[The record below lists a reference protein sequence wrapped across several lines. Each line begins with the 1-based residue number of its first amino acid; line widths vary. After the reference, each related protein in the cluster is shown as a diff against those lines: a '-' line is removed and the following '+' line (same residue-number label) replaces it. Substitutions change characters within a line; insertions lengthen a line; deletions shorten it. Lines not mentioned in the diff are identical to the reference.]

1 MSISTAIKFIDESR
15 LEDYLADRNWRKFGE
30 NEEYGISF
38 WHSPQGDHRILVPKN
53 RDLVDYEDR
62 LQEAINIIC
71 FAENKNPSDLL
82 RVIEDLHHV
91 ASNLNQEVFNLR
103 ILASQ
108 NPNQTQIPAKSLGSI
123 LGSLQDCIEAIACAE
138 NGSPLQK
145 RGKVPESVRS
155 QTEIVVL
162 ETFKGSFGVKMALGS
177 NIHQGSIFNE
187 LNLAQKTL
195 QEFLKLLKVSTE
207 RDFEGLKKIISR
219 LQYRTSILYQKLL
232 WDFIKSDSD
241 FIFNWGSTNQQ
252 VGGQVYFKKY
262 DMNITLEELQKI
274 DDQQIEVLSL
284 RGELLLA
291 GDRKHAKFI
300 FRDLAQD
307 DMYSGQISPTL
318 YNRQEQGEIELTI
331 KKIYLA
337 EIEER
342 VSVSS
347 LSGEERLH
355 HTLTNLHVIN

>member
-1 MSISTAIKFIDESR
+1 MTALLKSVDESK
-15 LEDYLADRNWRKFGE
+15 LEIYLTSRNWEKLGE

-38 WHSPQGDHRILVPKN
+38 WSSPLGKHRILVPKN
-53 RDLVDYEDR
+53 RNLTDYQDR
-62 LQEAINIIC
+62 LQEAIQIVC
-71 FAENKNPSDLL
+71 SAENKSFLDLL
-82 RVIEDLHHV
+82 RVIEDLNQT
-91 ASNLNQEVFNLR
+91 ATTLNQEVFNLR
-103 ILASQ
+103 ILANQ
-108 NPNQTQIPAKSLGSI
+108 NPDQTQIAAKDLGSI

-138 NGSPLQK
+138 NGNPLQK

-155 QTEIVVL
+155 QTQIVIL

-177 NIHQGSIFNE
+177 NVQQRSIFDD

-195 QEFLKLLKVSTE
+195 QEFLKLLRISKE
-207 RDFEGLKKIISR
+207 KDFESLKEVILK
-219 LQYRTSILYQKLL
+219 LQHRTSVLYQKLL

-241 FIFNWGSTNQQ
+241 LVFDWGSTNQKI
-252 VGGQVYFKKY
+252 GGQVYFKKY
-262 DMNITLEELQKI
+262 DMHITLGELQKI
-274 DDQQIEVLSL
+274 DNQQVETLSL

-300 FRDLAQD
+300 FRDLDQD

-318 YNRQEQGEIELTI
+318 YNRQEQGEVELTI
-331 KKIYLA
+331 NKIYLA

-355 HTLTNLHVIN
+355 HTLTNLHVI